1 MDLPKDLGMRIVEAA
16 QLAALLHLQL
26 SLDLPPLDFDPV
38 GGADHEGEAA
48 TDGARSSSTFAAA
61 FPAAAESEAP

>member
-1 MDLPKDLGMRIVEAA
+1 MDLPRDLGKRIVEAA

-26 SLDLPPLDFDPV
+26 SLDLPTV

-48 TDGARSSSTFAAA
+48 TDGARSSSTF
-61 FPAAAESEAP
+61 PAAAESEAP

>member
-1 MDLPKDLGMRIVEAA
+1 MDLPRDLGMRIVEAA

-26 SLDLPPLDFDPV
+26 SLDLPPV
-38 GGADHEGEAA
+38 GGADLEGEAA
-48 TDGARSSSTFAAA
+48 RDGARSSSTFAAA

>member
-1 MDLPKDLGMRIVEAA
+1 MDLPRDLGKRIVEAA

-26 SLDLPPLDFDPV
+26 SLDLPPLDFSPV

-48 TDGARSSSTFAAA
+48 TDGARSSSTF
-61 FPAAAESEAP
+61 PAAAESEAP